1 MRRKNF
7 SSIQVDA
14 ELKSRIEYLTKTS
27 GCKSQNDFLNKALNP
42 IFDVACNFKY
52 STFESYPLLTK
63 SCVYFQFYPKVAMV
77 HFGENKPVGAEYN
90 D

>member
-1 MRRKNF
+1 MRSKNF

-27 GCKSQNDFLNKALNP
+27 DCKSQNEFLNKTINP
-42 IFDVACNFKY
+42 IFEVASNFKY
-52 STFESYPLLTK
+52 TTFESYPLLTK

-77 HFGENKPVGAEYN
+77 HFGENRLMEADYI